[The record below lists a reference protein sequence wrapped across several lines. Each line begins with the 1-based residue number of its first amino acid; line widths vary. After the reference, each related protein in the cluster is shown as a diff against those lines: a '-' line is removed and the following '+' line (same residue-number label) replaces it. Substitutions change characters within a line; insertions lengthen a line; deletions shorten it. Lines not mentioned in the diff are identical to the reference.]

1 MSVPRLPDPVA
12 RAARD
17 AETAGSYVAAPT
29 AHTPR
34 CERSPRRAGFTG
46 AVSDAPD
53 VLVVDDE
60 VYLRDLVTSALR
72 IAGMAPRSVADGDA
86 ALRAVEQKRP
96 DLVVLDVGLPG
107 LDGFEVCRTLRDR
120 GEQVPVVFLTAR
132 DAKEDVLQGFT
143 KGGDDYLTKPFSL
156 EELVARVRAV
166 LRRTAPPEAETPR
179 PTLEYA
185 DLVLDEAAMR
195 VTRGGEP
202 ISLSPTEFK
211 LLRFLL
217 RNKEQVVSKSQI
229 LDHVW
234 EYDFDGNAS
243 VVENY
248 ISYLRKK
255 VDDREPRL
263 LHTVRG
269 FGYVLRTD
277 P

>member
-1 MSVPRLPDPVA
+1 M
-12 RAARD
+12 
-17 AETAGSYVAAPT
+17 AE
-29 AHTPR
+29 
-34 CERSPRRAGFTG
+34 
-46 AVSDAPD
+46 APD

-60 VYLRDLVTSALR
+60 VYIRDLVTSALR
-72 IAGMAPRSVADGDA
+72 IAGMAPRAVADGDA
-86 ALRAVEQKRP
+86 ALRAVADRRP
-96 DLVVLDVGLPG
+96 DLIVLDVGLPG
-107 LDGFEVCRTLRDR
+107 RDGFDVCRTLRDQ

-156 EELVARVRAV
+156 AELVARVRAV
-166 LRRTAPPEAETPR
+166 LRRTTPADAEPER

-185 DLVLDEAAMR
+185 DLVIDEAAMR
-195 VTRGGEP
+195 VTRGGTA

-217 RNKEQVVSKSQI
+217 RNKEQVVSKGQI

-255 VDDREPRL
+255 IDDREPRL
-263 LHTVRG
+263 IHTVRG
-269 FGYVLRTD
+269 FGYVLRAE

>member
-1 MSVPRLPDPVA
+1 VPMD
-12 RAARD
+12 D
-17 AETAGSYVAAPT
+17 AP
-29 AHTPR
+29 
-34 CERSPRRAGFTG
+34 
-46 AVSDAPD
+46 APD

-60 VYLRDLVTSALR
+60 VYIRDLVTSALR
-72 IAGMAPRSVADGDA
+72 IAGMAPRAVGDGDA
-86 ALRAVEQKRP
+86 ALRAAADDPP
-96 DLVVLDVGLPG
+96 DLIVLDVGLPG
-107 LDGFEVCRTLRDR
+107 RDGFDVCRELRAR
-120 GEQVPVVFLTAR
+120 GDQVPVIFLTAR
-132 DAKEDVLQGFT
+132 DGREDVLQGFT

-166 LRRTAPPEAETPR
+166 LRRTAGAPEAER
-179 PTLEYA
+179 PTLAYA
-185 DLVLDEAAMR
+185 DLVMDEASMR
-195 VTRGGEP
+195 VTRGGDP
-202 ISLSPTEFK
+202 VSLSPTEFK

-217 RNKEQVVSKSQI
+217 RNREQVVSKAQI

-255 VDDREPRL
+255 VDDREPKL

-269 FGYVLRTD
+269 FGYVLRSD

>member
-1 MSVPRLPDPVA
+1 VDEP
-12 RAARD
+12 
-17 AETAGSYVAAPT
+17 
-29 AHTPR
+29 
-34 CERSPRRAGFTG
+34 G
-46 AVSDAPD
+46 AD

-72 IAGMAPRSVADGDA
+72 IAGMSPRSVADGDA
-86 ALRAVEQKRP
+86 ALRAVAERAP

-107 LDGFEVCRTLRDR
+107 RDGFDVCRTLRDR
-120 GEQVPVVFLTAR
+120 GDQVPVIFLTAR
-132 DAKEDVLQGFT
+132 DAREDVLQGFT

-166 LRRTAPPEAETPR
+166 LRRTGGPAEPER
-179 PTLEYA
+179 PVLRYE

-195 VTRGGEP
+195 VTRGGDP
-202 ISLSPTEFK
+202 VSLSPTEFK

-217 RNKEQVVSKSQI
+217 RNREQVVSKSQI

-255 VDDREPRL
+255 VDDREPKL

-269 FGYVLRTD
+269 FGYVLRRD

>member
-1 MSVPRLPDPVA
+1 M
-12 RAARD
+12 
-17 AETAGSYVAAPT
+17 AE
-29 AHTPR
+29 
-34 CERSPRRAGFTG
+34 
-46 AVSDAPD
+46 APD

-60 VYLRDLVTSALR
+60 IYIRDLVTSALR
-72 IAGMAPRSVADGDA
+72 IAGMAPRAVADGDA
-86 ALRAVEQKRP
+86 ALRAVADRRP
-96 DLVVLDVGLPG
+96 DLIVLDVGLPG
-107 LDGFEVCRTLRDR
+107 RDGFDVCRTLRDQ

-166 LRRTAPPEAETPR
+166 LRRTAPADAEPDR

-185 DLVLDEAAMR
+185 DLVIDEAAMR
-195 VTRGGEP
+195 VTRGGTA

-217 RNKEQVVSKSQI
+217 RNKEQVVSKGQI

-255 VDDREPRL
+255 IDDREPRL
-263 LHTVRG
+263 IHTVRG
-269 FGYVLRTD
+269 FGYVLRAE

>member
-1 MSVPRLPDPVA
+1 M
-12 RAARD
+12 
-17 AETAGSYVAAPT
+17 
-29 AHTPR
+29 
-34 CERSPRRAGFTG
+34 GFTG
-46 AVSDAPD
+46 EVTDAAPPD

-72 IAGMAPRSVADGDA
+72 IAGMAPRSVTDGPS
-86 ALRAVEQKRP
+86 ALRAVAEQPP

-107 LDGFEVCRTLRDR
+107 LDGFEVCRRLRER
-120 GEQVPVVFLTAR
+120 GDQVPVVFLTAR

-166 LRRTAPPEAETPR
+166 LRRTAGAGAPAEAAR
-179 PTLEYA
+179 PTLSYA

-195 VTRGGEP
+195 VTRAGEP
-202 ISLSPTEFK
+202 VSLSPTEFK

-217 RNKEQVVSKSQI
+217 RHPEQVVSKAQI

-255 VDDREPRL
+255 IDHREPKL

-269 FGYVLRTD
+269 FGYVLRAE

>member
-1 MSVPRLPDPVA
+1 ME
-12 RAARD
+12 AAR
-17 AETAGSYVAAPT
+17 
-29 AHTPR
+29 
-34 CERSPRRAGFTG
+34 
-46 AVSDAPD
+46 

-60 VYLRDLVTSALR
+60 LYIRDLVSSALR
-72 IAGMAPRSVADGDA
+72 IAGMQPETAEDGTA
-86 ALRAVEQKRP
+86 ALRAVERDRP

-120 GEQVPVVFLTAR
+120 GDQVPVVFLTAR
-132 DAKEDVLQGFT
+132 DDRSDMLQGFT

-156 EELVARVRAV
+156 DELVARVRAV
-166 LRRTAPPEAETPR
+166 LRRTQRHDR
-179 PTLEYA
+179 PASKVAYA
-185 DLVLDEAAMR
+185 DVELDESTMR
-195 VTRGGEP
+195 VRRGGEN

-217 RNKEQVVSKSQI
+217 LHREQVVSKAQI

-255 VDDREPRL
+255 VDHVEPKL
-263 LHTVRG
+263 IHTVRG
-269 FGYVLRTD
+269 FGYVLRSD